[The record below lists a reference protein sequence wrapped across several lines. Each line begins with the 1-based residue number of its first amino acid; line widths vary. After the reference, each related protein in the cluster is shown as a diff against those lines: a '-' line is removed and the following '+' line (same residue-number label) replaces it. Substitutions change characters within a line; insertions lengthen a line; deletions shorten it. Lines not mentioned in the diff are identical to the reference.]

1 MGDCFIFRA
10 IALSRAKR
18 GQHRSDEWRACI
30 GKAKKR
36 FLVMRFFLI
45 TLCIFMASTAL
56 AQQVSETKRKL
67 LFTKATPSPSA
78 TPTSLTEP
86 TELLQRFFE
95 ALKADKL
102 DEAYEGL
109 AKNTLIATKA
119 ENLQQLK
126 KRTRD
131 ALDNFGPVKG
141 YEVVETIEIGSSL
154 FRQTCISLN
163 EDLPLRW
170 RFYFYRAENKWKI
183 VDLRVDDGIVEL
195 FDDFA
200 RSRKK

>member
-1 MGDCFIFRA
+1 
-10 IALSRAKR
+10 
-18 GQHRSDEWRACI
+18 
-30 GKAKKR
+30 
-36 FLVMRFFLI
+36 MRIFLI

-56 AQQVSETKRKL
+56 AQQGSDPKRKL

-78 TPTSLTEP
+78 TSTSPTEP

-170 RFYFYRAENKWKI
+170 RFYFYRSDNKWKI

-200 RSRKK
+200 RGRRK

>member
-1 MGDCFIFRA
+1 
-10 IALSRAKR
+10 
-18 GQHRSDEWRACI
+18 
-30 GKAKKR
+30 
-36 FLVMRFFLI
+36 MRIFLI

-56 AQQVSETKRKL
+56 AQQGSEAKRKL
-67 LFTKATPSPSA
+67 LFTKGTPFPTATPASP
-78 TPTSLTEP
+78 TEP

-200 RSRKK
+200 RSRRK

>member
-1 MGDCFIFRA
+1 
-10 IALSRAKR
+10 
-18 GQHRSDEWRACI
+18 
-30 GKAKKR
+30 
-36 FLVMRFFLI
+36 MRIFLI

-56 AQQVSETKRKL
+56 AQQGSEAKRKL
-67 LFTKATPSPSA
+67 LFTKGTPVPSA
-78 TPTSLTEP
+78 TPAGPTEP
-86 TELLQRFFE
+86 TELLQSFFE

-170 RFYFYRAENKWKI
+170 RFYFYRTENKWKI

-200 RSRKK
+200 RSQRK

>member
-1 MGDCFIFRA
+1 
-10 IALSRAKR
+10 
-18 GQHRSDEWRACI
+18 
-30 GKAKKR
+30 
-36 FLVMRFFLI
+36 MRIFLI

-56 AQQVSETKRKL
+56 AQQASEPKRKL
-67 LFTKATPSPSA
+67 LFAKATPSPSA
-78 TPTSLTEP
+78 TPVSPAEP
-86 TELLQRFFE
+86 AELLQRFFE
-95 ALKADKL
+95 ALKAERL

-131 ALDNFGPVKG
+131 ALDNFGPVNG
-141 YEVVETIEIGSSL
+141 YEVIDTIEIGSSL

-170 RFYFYRAENKWKI
+170 RFYFYRTENTWKI

-200 RSRKK
+200 RSQRK

>member
-1 MGDCFIFRA
+1 
-10 IALSRAKR
+10 
-18 GQHRSDEWRACI
+18 
-30 GKAKKR
+30 
-36 FLVMRFFLI
+36 
-45 TLCIFMASTAL
+45 MAPTAL

-67 LFTKATPSPSA
+67 LFPKATPSPSA

-131 ALDNFGPVKG
+131 ALDSFGPVKG

>member
-1 MGDCFIFRA
+1 
-10 IALSRAKR
+10 
-18 GQHRSDEWRACI
+18 
-30 GKAKKR
+30 
-36 FLVMRFFLI
+36 MRIFLI
-45 TLCIFMASTAL
+45 TVCFLVASTAL
-56 AQQVSETKRKL
+56 AQQSSEPKRKL
-67 LFTKATPSPSA
+67 LFPKATQTPLPTASPASSPPA
-78 TPTSLTEP
+78 EP

-102 DEAYEGL
+102 NEAYEGL
-109 AKNTLIATKA
+109 AKNTLVASKA
-119 ENLQQLK
+119 ENLEQLK

-131 ALDNFGPVKG
+131 ALDNFGPVRG
-141 YEVVETIEIGSSL
+141 YEVVETIEIGTSL

-170 RFYFYRAENKWKI
+170 RFYFYRSENKWKI

-200 RSRKK
+200 RGRRK